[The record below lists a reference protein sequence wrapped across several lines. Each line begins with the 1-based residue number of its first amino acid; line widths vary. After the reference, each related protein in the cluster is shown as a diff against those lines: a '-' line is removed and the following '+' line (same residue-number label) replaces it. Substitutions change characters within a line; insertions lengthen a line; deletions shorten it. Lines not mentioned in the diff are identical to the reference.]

1 MSEQYETIL
10 RVLGY
15 GIEFFQ
21 LLALPVVL
29 AALTRRL
36 AK

>member
-10 RVLGY
+10 RCLGY
-15 GIEFFQ
+15 VIEFIQ